1 MAVTLI
7 RGFADLQNLMARLTA
22 PIPPITTARGASGPQ
37 RGGRWPRQGDPL
49 LGGAARLTYLEV
61 ESSASPSAPKQGLM
75 RGTQVGWI
83 GYQVD
88 DSGGDR
94 D

>member
-22 PIPPITTARGASGPQ
+22 PIPPITTAKGASGPQ
-37 RGGRWPRQGDPL
+37 RGGRWLLQGDP
-49 LGGAARLTYLEV
+49 LGGAARLTREFRK
-61 ESSASPSAPKQGLM
+61 PSAPNQGLM

-83 GYQVD
+83 D
-88 DSGGDR
+88 DSGGDQ